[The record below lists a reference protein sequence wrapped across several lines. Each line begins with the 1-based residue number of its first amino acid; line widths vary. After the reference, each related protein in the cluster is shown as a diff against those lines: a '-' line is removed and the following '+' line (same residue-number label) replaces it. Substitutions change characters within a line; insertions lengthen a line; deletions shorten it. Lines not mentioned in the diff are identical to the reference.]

1 MILPLALALVA
12 FPLSAL
18 LLFLA
23 PALAP
28 APLLAFVAVCLLA
41 PMFPAFSFYLPI
53 VTRGVKGARGVAL
66 TFDDGPDPAVTPR
79 VLDLLDRHGV
89 KAAFFVI
96 GAKAERHP
104 ELVLDMLARGHA
116 VGNHSQTHPPFLMLQ
131 GRRAIARE
139 VAAAQAVLR
148 RSGMLPLA
156 FRPPV
161 GITHPDLGRVLR
173 DQGLFCVNFSCRA
186 RDLGNRRVA
195 GLARKLL
202 RKARARDIILLHDTR
217 PHRVTV
223 EVLLTEFDLLIQG
236 LQQKG
241 LMILPLDALIGRA
254 VMAAGEAPGLGV

>member
-1 MILPLALALVA
+1 MVLPLTLALVA

-23 PALAP
+23 PAAAP
-28 APLLAFVAVCLLA
+28 APLLGFVAICLLA
-41 PMFPAFSFYLPI
+41 PVFPALSFYLPI
-53 VTRGVKGARGVAL
+53 VTRGAKGARGVAL
-66 TFDDGPDPAVTPR
+66 TFDDGPDPEVTPR
-79 VLDLLDRHGV
+79 VLELLDRHGV

-104 ELVLDMLARGHA
+104 GLVLDMLARGHA

-139 VAAAQAVLR
+139 VGSAQAVLR
-148 RSGMLPLA
+148 RTGMVPLA

-161 GITHPDLGRVLR
+161 GITHPDLGKVLA

-186 RDLGNRRVA
+186 GDLGNRRVA
-195 GLARKLL
+195 GLARKIL

-217 PHRVTV
+217 PHRVSV
-223 EVLLTEFDLLIQG
+223 DVLLEEFDRLIQG
-236 LQQKG
+236 LKQKG

-254 VMAAGEAPGLGV
+254 VMAAGESPDSGV